1 MTKKIDVTNAANSLM
16 DGINMASRANA
27 TNAEKAEK
35 SAAATKRKRSTSTN
49 RKAKQAKTPAEL
61 RSKRKQILITPETDK
76 QLNLVARIKG
86 TSQNE
91 IINEAVNKYLK
102 NQMKNATIK
111 ELVSKLSNQLSPTSP
126 L

>member
-1 MTKKIDVTNAANSLM
+1 MQQMLKRQK
-16 DGINMASRANA
+16 
-27 TNAEKAEK
+27 K

-49 RKAKQAKTPAEL
+49 RKAKQTKTPAEL

-111 ELVSKLSNQLSPTSP
+111 ELVSKLSN
-126 L
+126 

>member
-27 TNAEKAEK
+27 ANAEKAEK

-49 RKAKQAKTPAEL
+49 RKAKQTKTPAEL

-91 IINEAVNKYLK
+91 IINEAINKYLK
-102 NQMKNATIK
+102 NQMQDREVK
-111 ELVSKLSNQLSPTSP
+111 ELASRLSN
-126 L
+126 